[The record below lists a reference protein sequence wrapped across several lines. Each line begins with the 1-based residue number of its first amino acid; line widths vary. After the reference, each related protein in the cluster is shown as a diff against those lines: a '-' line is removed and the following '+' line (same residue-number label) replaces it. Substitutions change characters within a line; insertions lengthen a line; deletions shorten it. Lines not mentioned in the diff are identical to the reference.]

1 MRIHEL
7 KSWPGEFYLIASG
20 AKRATLRVDD
30 RGFKAGDILELREF
44 NPANSDIP
52 DYDGGRSLRAQ
63 ITHIQRCG
71 EPPLDELPEGWVM
84 LSLHVL
90 PA

>member
-1 MRIHEL
+1 MKIHEL
-7 KSWPGEFYLIASG
+7 KSWAGEFYLIRNG
-20 AKRATLRVDD
+20 EKRATLRVDD
-30 RGFKAGDILELREF
+30 RAFKVGDILDLHEF
-44 NPANSDIP
+44 NPQCPEYESPHHLN
-52 DYDGGRSLRAQ
+52 AQ

-84 LSLHVL
+84 LSLHLL

>member
-7 KSWPGEFYLIASG
+7 KSWAGEFYLIRNG
-20 AKRATLRVDD
+20 EKRATLRVDD
-30 RGFKAGDILELREF
+30 RAFKVGDILDLREF
-44 NPANSDIP
+44 NPELP
-52 DYDGGRSLRAQ
+52 EYERLHLHAQ
-63 ITHIQRCG
+63 ITHTQRCG